1 MAASATGNTEG
12 MAAPAKGKT
21 ECMVAPV
28 PEIISAMQEAAPAGR
43 QVLGDAAVA
52 ELRVLTQGLMTARA
66 DAAEELTR
74 FHSIRERRMKLPEQ
88 ALADWLRDRTVLV
101 TGGTGCIGSALMAQ
115 IARLGPRWLVSV
127 SRGRTAGWPRQ
138 PAADYH
144 RADVA
149 SWASLDAVFA
159 AVRPDIV
166 FHLAAQRDPGL
177 AERASRLTV
186 STNVL
191 GTRNVVK
198 ACERHGVAELSY
210 ASSGKAVRPYSREVY
225 TAAKRAGEW
234 ILAEAAARTEVRI
247 TASRFTHV
255 VDNSIVY
262 DRLLAWARSG
272 VVRLH
277 DWQTLFYAQS
287 ALESAELLLTA
298 GLRAQPGDLR
308 VYALRDLGWP
318 VSLLDLAIGTLLQV
332 GSESPI
338 YFSGHDPGYEKLP
351 FSGLYDPD
359 TAGEIS
365 PLLNAFEAATAEHDA
380 QFGIDAC
387 PIRFDLSRAPAGLLV
402 TVEQICAAT
411 TGPQAVRAALD
422 KLSWH
427 VLDAA
432 LGALPQPLL
441 ARIELLTAPHEGEL
455 SPDHARML
463 GMIRQHAGP
472 GGAATG
478 LPQLAS

>member
-1 MAASATGNTEG
+1 
-12 MAAPAKGKT
+12 MAAPATGKP
-21 ECMVAPV
+21 EGMVAPV
-28 PEIISAMQEAAPAGR
+28 AEIISAMQEVAPAGR
-43 QVLGDAAVA
+43 PVLADAAVA
-52 ELRVLTQGLMTARA
+52 ELRALTQVLMTERA
-66 DAAEELTR
+66 DAIEELAR
-74 FHSIRERRMKLPEQ
+74 FHAIRERRIELPES

-101 TGGTGCIGSALMAQ
+101 TGGTGCIGSTLMAQ

-127 SRGRTAGWPRQ
+127 SRGQTAGWPRH
-138 PAADYH
+138 PEADYH
-144 RADVA
+144 QADVA

-159 AVRPDIV
+159 AVRPDVV

-177 AERASRLTV
+177 AERASHLTV

-191 GTRNVVK
+191 GTRNVVQ
-198 ACERHGVAELSY
+198 ACERYGVAELSY
-210 ASSGKAVRPYSREVY
+210 ASSGKALRPYSREVY

-234 ILAEAAARTEVRI
+234 ILAEAAARTQVRI

-262 DRLLAWARSG
+262 DRLLGWARSG

-298 GLRAQPGDLR
+298 GLRAQAGGLR
-308 VYALRDLGWP
+308 VYAIRDLGWP
-318 VSLLDLAIGTLLQV
+318 VSLLDLAIGTLMQV
-332 GSESPI
+332 GSDSPI
-338 YFSGHDPGYEKLP
+338 YFSGHDPGYERVP
-351 FSGLYDPD
+351 FPGLYDPD

-365 PLLNAFEAATAEHDA
+365 PLLNAFEAAAAEHDA
-380 QFGIDAC
+380 QLGIDAC
-387 PIRFDLSRAPAGLLV
+387 PVRFDHGRAPAGLLA

-411 TGPQAVRAALD
+411 AGPEPVRAALD

-432 LGALPQPLL
+432 LAALPPQVL
-441 ARIELLTAPHEGEL
+441 ARMELLTAPHEGRL
-455 SPDHARML
+455 SGDHAKML
-463 GMIRQHAGP
+463 GMIRQHAEP
-472 GGAATG
+472 AR
-478 LPQLAS
+478 SMSSI